1 MTSENDAEFVEI
13 MMQDGDWQPGSR
25 MHRLAVLAR
34 RGAEA
39 ADRIEQLEAALR
51 WIDEQRYVDRSTI
64 NQDNAFRKAVSLN
77 ERLVKIMDTARA
89 ELEKRT

>member
-1 MTSENDAEFVEI
+1 MTDLVE
-13 MMQDGDWQPGSR
+13 
-25 MHRLAVLAR
+25 RLRGLA
-34 RGAEA
+34 AIDNCQVSIEA
-39 ADRIEQLEAALR
+39 ADRIEQLTSALR

-89 ELEKRT
+89 ELAAPSGAMEKRT

>member
-1 MTSENDAEFVEI
+1 MSDLVERLRKLAAVDNCQTS
-13 MMQDGDWQPGSR
+13 
-25 MHRLAVLAR
+25 LA
-34 RGAEA
+34 A
-39 ADRIEQLEAALR
+39 AARIEKLEKALR

-77 ERLVKIMDTARA
+77 EQLVKIMDTARA

>member
-1 MTSENDAEFVEI
+1 MNDDFKEELKDCYAEIERLSEANTQVWADNE
-13 MMQDGDWQPGSR
+13 
-25 MHRLAVLAR
+25 RLR
-34 RGAEA
+34 
-39 ADRIEQLEAALR
+39 AALR

-89 ELEKRT
+89 ALGEERT